1 MLLVAS
7 ELLLL
12 LLWWLRQLGELDA
25 ELLEVVCVLALLAL
39 AIVFSWAI
47 VMRPANLGLSLQLLL
62 LLVVDWER
70 CSGNEAR
77 RCVPPPPPVMRLP
90 VAPAAVAAVPA
101 AVSSMSAAL
110 LVGKCGRE

>member
-39 AIVFSWAI
+39 AIVFNWAI

-77 RCVPPPPPVMRLP
+77 RCVPPPVMRLP

-101 AVSSMSAAL
+101 AESSMSAAL